1 MESSGNKGNSSLA
14 NVSFLSNS
22 HFESTNRIKNKNK
35 KKELLLGKICIY
47 EFLICASWGMCY
59 VNYRN
64 IQCSDIKRIPWV

>member
-35 KKELLLGKICIY
+35 KKNYYWVKY
-47 EFLICASWGMCY
+47 ASM
-59 VNYRN
+59 N
-64 IQCSDIKRIPWV
+64 S